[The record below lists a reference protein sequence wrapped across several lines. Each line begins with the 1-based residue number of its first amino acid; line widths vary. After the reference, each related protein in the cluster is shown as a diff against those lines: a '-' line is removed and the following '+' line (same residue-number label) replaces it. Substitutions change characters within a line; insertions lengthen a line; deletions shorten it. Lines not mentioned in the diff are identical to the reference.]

1 MDQSMLWPTKYTEH
15 RTVTKKLTKP
25 PKKPSNSR
33 KVPEHNSSGTPK
45 LVRISV
51 TDPNATDSSSDEED
65 ELFSRQRVKRYVNEI
80 QIETVCK
87 NSLIIKKN
95 IPANRKTM
103 KKPVCGGPGGGG
115 VRKFRGV
122 RQRPWGKWAAEI
134 RDPVKRVRLWLGT
147 YDTAEEAAR
156 IYDDAAIKLRGPDA
170 LTNFT
175 SPPAKESPE
184 INMTSVSG
192 YESGDE
198 SHSHSHS
205 LPSPTSVLRSF
216 RTNDEQAELK
226 NRSKPGPVHQDMKEA
241 YDFLLD
247 IVNEPVH
254 EPEQCPPPVQEVVE
268 CQGETNF
275 PEIADYLPM
284 DIPFLD
290 DFFNFESPEPIN
302 FDDSPVLPDN
312 LFSSNNSE
320 MFIDS
325 VHDSESSLLWEVDDL
340 FEDLG
345 GDFFISD
352 PPMPL

>member
-1 MDQSMLWPTKYTEH
+1 MDQSMLCPTKYTEH

-33 KVPEHNSSGTPK
+33 KVPEHNSSGTRK

-103 KKPVCGGPGGGG
+103 KKPVCGGAGGGG

-156 IYDDAAIKLRGPDA
+156 VYDDAAIKLRGPDA

-226 NRSKPGPVHQDMKEA
+226 NRSKPGPVHQDIKEA

-247 IVNEPVH
+247 IANEPVH
-254 EPEQCPPPVQEVVE
+254 ELEQCPPPVQEVVE

-302 FDDSPVLPDN
+302 FDNSPVLPDN
-312 LFSSNNSE
+312 LLSSNNSE

-325 VHDSESSLLWEVDDL
+325 VHDSESSSLWEVDDL

-352 PPMPL
+352 PLMAL